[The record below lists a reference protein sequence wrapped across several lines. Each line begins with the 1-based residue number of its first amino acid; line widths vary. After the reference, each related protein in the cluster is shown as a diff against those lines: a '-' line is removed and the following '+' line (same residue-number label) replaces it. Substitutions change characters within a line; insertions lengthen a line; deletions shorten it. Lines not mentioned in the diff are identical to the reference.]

1 MTIFE
6 IAVIFALFVYVYAM
20 LVAVKRP
27 SQVKSEA
34 KKHEAKKHKK
44 KVKKK
49 QKKKKKE
56 EEFKEPNELLE
67 ALKNLFGF

>member
-27 SQVKSEA
+27 R
-34 KKHEAKKHKK
+34 K

-49 QKKKKKE
+49 QKKE
-56 EEFKEPNELLE
+56 EEFKEPNEFVE

>member
-27 SQVKSEA
+27 SQAKSEA

-49 QKKKKKE
+49 QKKE
-56 EEFKEPNELLE
+56 EEFKEPNEFVE